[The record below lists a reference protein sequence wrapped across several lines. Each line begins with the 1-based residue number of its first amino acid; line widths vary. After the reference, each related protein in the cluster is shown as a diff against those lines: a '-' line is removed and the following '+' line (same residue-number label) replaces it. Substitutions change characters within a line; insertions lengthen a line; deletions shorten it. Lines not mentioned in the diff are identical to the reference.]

1 MCHCLGEGGAGHA
14 SDGPV
19 EARAL
24 AERSREWSGERT
36 LVGEAVRKAP
46 RPGRAVRFETVAADP
61 VTANGVTVTP
71 LARTLTVRTRFGTL
85 VWNRPVAVRVER
97 GGQVERIRIVDV
109 TRAVRVGLL
118 VSGVVAAAALA
129 ALVRRKE

>member
-1 MCHCLGEGGAGHA
+1 M
-14 SDGPV
+14 
-19 EARAL
+19 
-24 AERSREWSGERT
+24 
-36 LVGEAVRKAP
+36 
-46 RPGRAVRFETVAADP
+46 RFETVASDP

-71 LARTLTVRTRFGTL
+71 LARTLTVRTRFGAL